1 MVRVAA
7 TDGIVVLVTKPPRV
21 SRPSLGADQPLGEH
35 RHGRWI
41 ATPASIIQH
50 SGGDADLADSLR
62 AALMGLGESDEGR
75 AALELGAIQRFDA
88 VADADYAPVR
98 AADATR

>member
-1 MVRVAA
+1 MPSPPVA
-7 TDGIVVLVTKPPRV
+7 LV
-21 SRPSLGADQPLGEH
+21 A
-35 RHGRWI
+35 
-41 ATPASIIQH
+41 
-50 SGGDADLADSLR
+50 GDAGLAEALR
-62 AALMGLGESDEGR
+62 SALSGLGDSDDGR